1 MQELARGILQKM
13 RTELAD
19 TVQYRLPLGDEEV
32 PMNELI
38 GKPISLQYLGAIN
51 CTHCGRKTKKS
62 FSQGYCY
69 PCFTKLPQCDRCMVS
84 PETCHFYEGTCR
96 DPAWGERT
104 CFADHYVYLANSS
117 GVKVGITRG
126 TQVPTRWLDQ
136 GAIQALPIMKVATR
150 QQSGFVER
158 LLGEHVA
165 DKTNWRAMLKG
176 QVDPLDLSVER
187 DKLFELCAEGLSE
200 LEQKYGIQAIQ
211 RLPEADQVEINY
223 PVMNYPQKVSTF
235 NFDKTPEVSGVLQ
248 GIKGQYL
255 ILDGGVINIR
265 KFTAY
270 QVAFSA

>member
-1 MQELARGILQKM
+1 
-13 RTELAD
+13 
-19 TVQYRLPLGDEEV
+19 
-32 PMNELI
+32 
-38 GKPISLQYLGAIN
+38 
-51 CTHCGRKTKKS
+51 
-62 FSQGYCY
+62 
-69 PCFTKLPQCDRCMVS
+69 
-84 PETCHFYEGTCR
+84 
-96 DPAWGERT
+96 
-104 CFADHYVYLANSS
+104 
-117 GVKVGITRG
+117 
-126 TQVPTRWLDQ
+126 
-136 GAIQALPIMKVATR
+136 
-150 QQSGFVER
+150 
-158 LLGEHVA
+158 
-165 DKTNWRAMLKG
+165 MLKG